1 MGKKKLISFLLS
13 ASLIFSAGMT
23 QMTVKADDVTDTEP
37 ATVISASDEKYQPD
51 TEHGE
56 DWSAAI
62 QSMIADA
69 KKIDGPVIL
78 DFPKD
83 TYNLYPDQAYHKEL
97 YISNTVGANQS
108 YKNKNIGFLLE
119 EMEDV
124 TIEGNGSLFLFHG
137 NMTTFATIKSHNITF
152 QNYEFDF
159 ADPSVID
166 ITVESVE
173 GNSAIISVPECYN
186 YQVNGT
192 SVRWTSS
199 VSPYTGQAY
208 WTASDALANAA
219 NQIYD
224 ASTDLT
230 VRSGTPLFNGVS
242 RLEDLGNHRLKFT
255 YNSGI
260 NASIKKGLTYQMRN
274 TTRDHAGMFFW
285 QSKNVKLK
293 DVDVHFLYGF
303 GIVGQHSENITLDGV
318 NFETPEGSGRT
329 TVGFADFVQI
339 SGCKGEVR
347 IENCS
352 FSNPHDDPINVH
364 GTFNEVVQKISNR
377 QIRVQF
383 KHNETAG
390 FPNFFVGDEIQFVQK
405 SNMCPLEDFTAKV
418 TEVDGPD
425 GTGGKHSNGSLTDI
439 TLTLDK
445 DIPDNVPGSTSV
457 DRNGAITSEYV
468 IENITYTPSVII
480 QNNTFKRV
488 PTRGILVTT
497 SRPVVIKDNVFDGM
511 GMASIFLES
520 NSTSWYESGGVRDM
534 TIEGNTFIRSTAG
547 YPVIFIEPT
556 GSANK
561 DKTVHRGIKIKNN
574 VFYMLNGKVL
584 SAKSTDG
591 ISFTGNQ
598 IYRYDPEITL
608 SLKAAKDVLRKGDTL
623 SLSANGTGKSLTSDL
638 YSFNG
643 STGVV
648 LADNIY
654 DGGLRLNATTGGGM
668 ADSDIDIS
676 GEKDLVLNGSANQL
690 PVITGITYTS
700 SDESV
705 LQIDEN
711 GTATGLKAGTAEVKA
726 CVKTGPD
733 EYVYSEGVMITVT
746 EKAASE
752 INTGLNEPEP
762 GDGLDLEYV
771 YGSGGLSY
779 TGTARKENVS
789 LNLSAEEPDAKL
801 EIFIDGESFKT
812 GTGTLNAEIPI
823 YSGSNKLYLRITSPN
838 GKKEQIYNFTI
849 TGDAKCYLSDLQH
862 DESQSTGGYNNIV
875 AVKDKSFDG
884 NALRLRKDANGAI
897 ETFEKGIGSHAT
909 CEIVYNIAD
918 LGYTNFS
925 TYVGIDQEIA
935 KTNEPDAKFYIY
947 GDGVELAST
956 DTMTYTS
963 PMQQLSVPVEGVR
976 VLKLKADQLQNNWSD
991 HVDFADAILTTD
1003 LPVKTVNKHT
1013 VCYTAVP
1020 KAGCSISAKT
1030 GESGSTAN
1038 GFIGVADGES
1048 VVLTAEVQNG
1058 YTFSG
1063 WYDAEGNQCG
1073 TNPVLTVP
1081 AVEADLCF
1089 TAKVEAQSKNEL
1101 ENAVDRADE
1110 TVSDEALSGYTT
1122 ASREAYLKALEAA
1135 KAVLENSD
1143 ASEEEIKKALD
1154 QFQAATGGLTKKGST
1169 DSLKAAIEAVKKRN
1183 INLSSFTAS
1192 SVAAYKSALE
1202 EAERIASSDASQ
1214 EAINAALTSLQNAV
1228 NGLVLAKGA
1237 TFDTNGFT
1245 CMVTSEG
1252 VINGTVSIQSL
1263 SGKAGKSIQIPST
1276 VTKDGTVYRVTSI
1289 AKNAFLKNKTITK
1302 ITIGEN
1308 IVSIGSNA
1316 FNKCTKLKTI
1326 IFKGTTAPKI
1336 EKKAFKGIKKN
1347 CKVQYPKKMNAK
1359 QLKKLKKA
1367 MKKGGAGSK
1376 ISYKKK

>member
-1 MGKKKLISFLLS
+1 MGMKKIISFLLS
-13 ASLIFSAGMT
+13 ASLIFSAGMP
-23 QMTVKADDVTDTEP
+23 QMTVRAEDVTDAEP

-51 TEHGE
+51 TAHGN

-124 TIEGNGSLFLFHG
+124 TVEGNGSLFLFHG
-137 NMTTFATIKSHNITF
+137 NMTTFATIKSKNITF
-152 QNYEFDF
+152 QNFEFDF

-173 GNSAIISVPECYN
+173 GNSAVINVPECYN
-186 YQVNGT
+186 YQVDGT

-199 VSPYTGQAY
+199 VSPYTGQTY
-208 WTASDALANAA
+208 WTARNALANVA
-219 NQIYD
+219 NQVYD

-242 RLEDLGNHRLKFT
+242 SLEDLGNHRLKFT
-255 YNSGI
+255 YNNGI

-274 TTRDHAGMFFW
+274 TTRDHSGMFFW
-285 QSKNVKLK
+285 QSKDVKLK

-318 NFETPEGSGRT
+318 NFVTPEDSGRT

-352 FSNPHDDPINVH
+352 FSNPHDDPINIH
-364 GTFNEVVQKISNR
+364 GTFNEVVERISDR

-405 SNMCPLEDFTAKV
+405 SNMCPLEDFTARV

-425 GTGGKHSNGSLTDI
+425 GMGGRHSNGSLTNI

-445 DIPDNVPGSTSV
+445 DIPANVPGNLTGSGEAV
-457 DRNGAITSEYV
+457 TSEYV

-480 QNNTFKRV
+480 QNNVFKRV
-488 PTRGILVTT
+488 PTRGVLVTT

-511 GMASIFLES
+511 GMATIFLES

-561 DKTVHRGIKIKNN
+561 EKTVHRGIKVKNN

-598 IYRYDPEITL
+598 IYRYDPAITL
-608 SLKAAKDVLRKGDTL
+608 SLKSAKDVLRKGDSV
-623 SLSANGTGKSLTSDL
+623 SLSADGTGKSLTSNL

-668 ADSDIDIS
+668 TDSDIDIS
-676 GEKDLVLNGSANQL
+676 GENNLVLNGSANQL

-700 SDESV
+700 SDETV
-705 LQIDEN
+705 LQINEN

-726 CVKTGPD
+726 RVKTGPD

-762 GDGLDLEYV
+762 GDGLELEYV

-779 TGTARKENVS
+779 TGTARKERVS

-801 EIFIDGESFKT
+801 EIFIDGESVKT

-823 YSGSNKLYLRITSPN
+823 YSGSNKLYVRITSPN

-875 AVKDKSFDG
+875 AVKDKSFGG

-897 ETFEKGIGSHAT
+897 ETFEKGIGSHAS

-935 KTNEPDAKFYIY
+935 NTNEPDAKFYIY
-947 GDGVELAST
+947 GDGAELAST
-956 DTMTYTS
+956 DTMTYAS
-963 PMQQLSVPVEGVR
+963 PMQQLSVSVEGVR

-991 HVDFADAILTTD
+991 HVDFADAKLTTD
-1003 LPVKTVNKHT
+1003 LPVKTINKHT
-1013 VCYTAVP
+1013 VCYTASP

-1030 GESGSTAN
+1030 GENGSAAN

-1048 VVLTAEVQNG
+1048 VELTADVKKG
-1058 YTFSG
+1058 YKFAG
-1063 WYDAEGNQCG
+1063 WYDAEGNPWG
-1073 TNPVLTVP
+1073 TDPVLTVP
-1081 AVEADLCF
+1081 AVEADLFF
-1089 TAKVEAQSKNEL
+1089 TAKVEAESKKEL
-1101 ENAVDRADE
+1101 ENAVERADE
-1110 TVSDEALSGYTT
+1110 TVSDEALDSYTA
-1122 ASREAYLKALEAA
+1122 ASREAYRKALEAA
-1135 KAVLENSD
+1135 KAVLEDSD

-1154 QFQAATGGLTKKGST
+1154 QFQAATGGLTKKGSSS
-1169 DSLKAAIEAVKKRN
+1169 SLKAAIEAAKKRN

-1192 SVAAYKSALE
+1192 SAAAFKLALE

-1214 EAINAALTSLQNAV
+1214 EAIDAALTRLQNAV
-1228 NGLVLAKGA
+1228 KGLVLAKGA
-1237 TFDTNGFT
+1237 TFDANGFT
-1245 CMVTSEG
+1245 CMVTKEG
-1252 VINGTVSIQSL
+1252 VTNGTVSIQSL
-1263 SGKAGKSIQIPST
+1263 SGKAGKSIQIPSA
-1276 VTKDGTVYRVTSI
+1276 VTKDGTVFRVTSV
-1289 AKNAFLKNKTITK
+1289 AKGAFQKNKTVTK
-1302 ITIGEN
+1302 LTIGEN

-1316 FNKCTKLKTI
+1316 FNQCTKLKTI
-1326 IFKGTTAPKI
+1326 IFKGVTAPKI
-1336 EKKAFKGIKKN
+1336 EKKALKGIKKN
-1347 CKVQYPKKMNAK
+1347 CKVWYPKKMNSK

-1376 ISYKKK
+1376 LSYKKK